1 MGDPRKREYRYF
13 FLRLT
18 VTVKAIIAVV
28 NGMSDTA
35 TPVSGLSSVLVS
47 VAAGATGG
55 SVAGVVVVVSGGVVV
70 VVFLIVVV
78 VVSLGAVVTVGR
90 ITGGTVGTD
99 GFGGSGSGSGSG
111 SSSSSDLIIS

>member
-1 MGDPRKREYRYF
+1 MGDPRKGEYRYS

-28 NGMSDTA
+28 NEMSDTA

-55 SVAGVVVVVSGGVVV
+55 SVAGDVV